1 MCFKRYVWV
10 FFLAVVWSCSVTGVG
25 FWIQLS
31 VLLYLGLRSRALLDV
46 QLGIMFFYC
55 TLYSLTFLMDVLAVQ
70 RLLQLSDFSSN
81 SLRFPRIE

>member
-1 MCFKRYVWV
+1 M
-10 FFLAVVWSCSVTGVG
+10 FFLAVVWSCSVTGVR

-55 TLYSLTFLMDVLAVQ
+55 TLYSFLMDALAVQ

>member
-1 MCFKRYVWV
+1 M

-55 TLYSLTFLMDVLAVQ
+55 TLYSFLMDALAVQ